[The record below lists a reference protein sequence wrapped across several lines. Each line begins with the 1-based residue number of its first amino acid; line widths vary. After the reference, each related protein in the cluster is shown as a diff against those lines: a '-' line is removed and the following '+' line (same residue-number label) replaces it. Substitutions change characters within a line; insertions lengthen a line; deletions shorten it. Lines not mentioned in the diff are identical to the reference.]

1 MRSPRI
7 IIVILISIIPYIALI
22 SCSNGTE
29 KRIEI
34 AKIIESRS
42 TQDLLNDLYL
52 ASDGDIETLAR
63 MLQTTPSSIDRLR
76 KGKTDPTPLFEEKV
90 KSTATYYYQN
100 GRKFSKLKSALD
112 NEYKWYD
119 SILNFRSHHPYWFWS
134 IVIIGIIPSILLLII
149 LIFTLI
155 NWPGFLL
162 LLLGLVIS
170 LISLIIWLSS
180 LFHSIAPMEDKYIDS
195 INPVVEQVLK

>member
-1 MRSPRI
+1 MRKLRI
-7 IIVILISIIPYIALI
+7 ILVTLISIIPYIALI

-29 KRIEI
+29 KRIET

-63 MLQTTPSSIDRLR
+63 MLQATPSSIDRLR

-100 GRKFSKLKSALD
+100 GRKFSKLESALD

-134 IVIIGIIPSILLLII
+134 IVITGIILSIPLLII
-149 LIFTLI
+149 LIFVLLK
-155 NWPGFLL
+155 WPGFLL
-162 LLLGLVIS
+162 LLIGLAIS
-170 LISLIIWLSS
+170 LISLIIWITGI
-180 LFHSIAPMEDKYIDS
+180 FHSIAPMEDKYIDS
-195 INPVVEQVLK
+195 INPIVEQVLR